1 MAGAIEE
8 RIIVLA
14 NGVGDVSSNAGGE
27 SSPVSS
33 YDVVIS
39 GASAAGLSL
48 ALALAEG
55 SEGELR
61 IALLDRTWPPSAVR
75 GDVRAYA
82 FSAASRHMMEVLGA
96 WKSAAPHAQ
105 PVRRIEI
112 TDSRLDDG
120 IRPVVLTY
128 DNEVDGQPATHI
140 VPSSEIISALAAR
153 VADFLAIERVIPG
166 EIASFAIE
174 TAGMTLALADGRR
187 LCTRLLV
194 SAEGRQSTL
203 REKAGIKIIGWP
215 YDQTGIVTWVAH
227 ERPHEATA
235 VQHFLPA
242 GPFAILPLTGN
253 RSCITWSENASEA
266 RRILALDDSAFMTEV
281 EKRFGGRLGEITRVA
296 GRQSWPLSMHLA
308 RSYVADRFALIG
320 DAAHGVH
327 PIAGQG
333 LNLALRDAA
342 ALAEVLI
349 DAARLGLDIGNAE
362 ILSRY
367 ERWRRFDSAVST
379 ATFDGLN
386 RLFSSDNSVVRAVR
400 DAGLGLVDRMPA
412 VKELLVTE
420 AAGLSGDLPRL
431 LRGEAI

>member
-1 MAGAIEE
+1 MLQA
-8 RIIVLA
+8 
-14 NGVGDVSSNAGGE
+14 
-27 SSPVSS
+27 
-33 YDVVIS
+33 
-39 GASAAGLSL
+39 
-48 ALALAEG
+48 
-55 SEGELR
+55 
-61 IALLDRTWPPSAVR
+61 
-75 GDVRAYA
+75 
-82 FSAASRHMMEVLGA
+82 LGA
-96 WKSAAPHAQ
+96 WSPVAPHAQ

-120 IRPVVLTY
+120 IRPIVLTY
-128 DNEVDGQPATHI
+128 DNVLEDGEPATHI
-140 VPSSEIISALAAR
+140 VPASEIVSALALR
-153 VADFLAIERVIPG
+153 VADFLAIDRITPG
-166 EIASFAIE
+166 EITQSEIDA
-174 TAGMTLALADGRR
+174 AGLKLTLADGRI
-187 LCTRLLV
+187 LKTRVLV
-194 SAEGRQSTL
+194 SAEGRQSSL
-203 REKAGIKIIGWP
+203 RDKAGIKLIGWS

-227 ERPHEATA
+227 ERPHDATA

-253 RSCITWSENASEA
+253 RSCITWSEESSEA
-266 RRILALDDSAFMTEV
+266 ARILALDDAAFRDEV
-281 EKRFGGRLGEITRVA
+281 DKRFGGRLGEITLIG

-308 RSYVADRFALIG
+308 RAYVADRLALIG

-362 ILSRY
+362 VLTRY

-386 RLFSSDNSVVRAVR
+386 RLFSSDNTVMRAVR

-412 VKELLVTE
+412 IKQMFVTE

>member
-1 MAGAIEE
+1 MCPL
-8 RIIVLA
+8 V
-14 NGVGDVSSNAGGE
+14 NGVGDVSSNAGRM
-27 SSPVSS
+27 SSPVSH

-48 ALALAEG
+48 ALALAKA

-61 IALLDRTWPPSAVR
+61 IGLIDRTSSPSAVR
-75 GDVRAYA
+75 TDVRAYA
-82 FSAASRHMMEVLGA
+82 FSAASRHMMEFLGA
-96 WKSAAPHAQ
+96 WKSTAPHAQ

-128 DNEVDGQPATHI
+128 DNEVDGEPATHI
-140 VPSSEIISALAAR
+140 VPGSEIISALAAR
-153 VADFLAIERVIPG
+153 VADFLAIERLMPG
-166 EIASFAIE
+166 EVTSFESE
-174 TAGMTLALADGRR
+174 TSGLTLTLTDGRKVR
-187 LCTRLLV
+187 TRLLV
-194 SAEGRQSTL
+194 SAEGRQSSL

-253 RSCITWSENASEA
+253 RSCITWSEDAGEA
-266 RRILALDDSAFMTEV
+266 RRILALDDSAFMVEV
-281 EKRFGGRLGEITRVA
+281 EKRFGGRLGEITMVA

-349 DAARLGLDIGNAE
+349 DAARLGLDLGNAE

-386 RLFSSDNSVVRAVR
+386 RLFSSDNAVVRAIR

-412 VKELLVTE
+412 VKQLLVTE

>member
-1 MAGAIEE
+1 M
-8 RIIVLA
+8 A
-14 NGVGDVSSNAGGE
+14 NGVGDVSSNAGGM
-27 SSPVSS
+27 SSPVST

-48 ALALAEG
+48 ALALAKA

-61 IALLDRTWPPSAVR
+61 IALIDRTWPPSAVR
-75 GDVRAYA
+75 NDVRAYA
-82 FSAASRHMMEVLGA
+82 FSAASRHMMDVLGA
-96 WKSAAPHAQ
+96 WKSAAPYAQ

-128 DNEVDGQPATHI
+128 DNDLDGEPATHI
-140 VPSSEIISALAAR
+140 VPSSEIVSALAAR
-153 VADFLAIERVIPG
+153 VADFLAIERMLG
-166 EIASFAIE
+166 EVSSFASE
-174 TAGMTLALADGRR
+174 TSGLTLTLANGCQVR
-187 LCTRLLV
+187 TRLLV
-194 SAEGRQSTL
+194 SAEGRQSSL

-235 VQHFLPA
+235 VQHFLPG
-242 GPFAILPLTGN
+242 GPFAILPLIGN
-253 RSCITWSENASEA
+253 RSCITWSEDAGEA
-266 RRILALDDSAFMTEV
+266 RRILALDDSAFMAEV
-281 EKRFGGRLGEITRVA
+281 EKRFGGRLGEIAMVA

-349 DAARLGLDIGNAE
+349 DAARLGLDLGNAE

-386 RLFSSDNSVVRAVR
+386 RLFSSDNAVVRAIR

-412 VKELLVTE
+412 VKQLLVTE

>member
-1 MAGAIEE
+1 M
-8 RIIVLA
+8 A
-14 NGVGDVSSNAGGE
+14 NGVGDVSSNAGGM

-33 YDVVIS
+33 YDVIIS

-48 ALALAEG
+48 ALALAEA

-61 IALLDRTWPPSAVR
+61 IALIDRTWPPSAVR

-82 FSAASRHMMEVLGA
+82 FSAASRHMMQALGA
-96 WKSAAPHAQ
+96 WKAVAPNAQ
-105 PVRRIEI
+105 PVHRIDI

-128 DNEVDGQPATHI
+128 DNTVDDGEPATHI
-140 VPSSEIISALAAR
+140 VPGSEIVSALAHR
-153 VADFLAIERVIPG
+153 VADFLAIDRITPG
-166 EIASFAIE
+166 EIASFE
-174 TAGMTLALADGRR
+174 SGSAGLEVTLVGGRR
-187 LCTRLLV
+187 LRARLLV
-194 SAEGRQSTL
+194 SAEGRQSSL

-215 YDQTGIVTWVAH
+215 YEQTGIVTWVAH
-227 ERPHEATA
+227 ERPHESTA
-235 VQHFLPA
+235 IQHFLPA
-242 GPFAILPLTGN
+242 GPFAILPLTGD
-253 RSCITWSENASEA
+253 RSCITWSENAGEA
-266 RRILALDDSAFMTEV
+266 RRILALGDEAFMAEV
-281 EKRFGGRLGEITRVA
+281 EKRFGGRLGAITMVA

-362 ILSRY
+362 VLSRY

-379 ATFDGLN
+379 AAFDGLN
-386 RLFSSDNSVVRAVR
+386 RLFSSDNAVLRAVR
-400 DAGLGLVDRMPA
+400 DAGLGLVDRMPG
-412 VKELLVTE
+412 VKQLLVTE

>member
-1 MAGAIEE
+1 M
-8 RIIVLA
+8 
-14 NGVGDVSSNAGGE
+14 SS
-27 SSPVSS
+27 SVTP

-39 GASAAGLSL
+39 GASAAGLAL
-48 ALALAEG
+48 ALALAKA

-61 IALLDRTWPPSAVR
+61 IALVDRAWPPPAVR

-82 FSAASRHMMEVLGA
+82 FSAASRHMLEALGA
-96 WKSAAPHAQ
+96 WSSVAPHAQ

-112 TDSRLDDG
+112 TDSRLEDG

-128 DNEVDGQPATHI
+128 DNVTDAGEPATHI
-140 VPSSEIISALAAR
+140 VPSSEIVSALAVR
-153 VADFLAIERVIPG
+153 VADFLAIDRIAPA
-166 EIASFAIE
+166 EITGFENAPSGL
-174 TAGMTLALADGRR
+174 TVTLSDGRHLR
-187 LCTRLLV
+187 TRVLV
-194 SAEGRQSTL
+194 SAEGRQSSL
-203 REKAGIKIIGWP
+203 RDKAGIKIIGWP
-215 YDQTGIVTWVAH
+215 YDQTGIVTWVSH
-227 ERPHEATA
+227 ERPHAETA

-242 GPFAILPLTGN
+242 GPFAILPLKGN
-253 RSCITWSENASEA
+253 RSCITWSEDAAEA
-266 RRILALDDSAFMTEV
+266 RRILALDDAAFLSEV
-281 EKRFGGRLGEITRVA
+281 ERRFGGRLGAISLVG

-308 RSYVADRFALIG
+308 RAYVAERFALIG

-349 DAARLGLDIGNAE
+349 EAARLGLDIGNAE

-379 ATFDGLN
+379 AAFDGLN
-386 RLFSSDNSVVRAVR
+386 RLFSTDSAVLRAVR
-400 DAGLGLVDRMPA
+400 DAGLGVVDRLPA
-412 VKELLVTE
+412 VKQFFVTE